1 MKDMKDKEQKIE
13 DIINAIE
20 KYTYRRRDGNECKEI
35 NSGVCDKC
43 EKFVKKLKAMMR
55 KL

>member
-1 MKDMKDKEQKIE
+1 MKNKEQKIE
-13 DIINAIE
+13 EIINAIE
-20 KYTYRRRDGNECKEI
+20 KHTYRSGDARQCKEI